1 MFTIFH
7 LFPVDLGVGLSIIV
21 CCFVCTYICTK
32 LLPNGKSS
40 GISTWYTCESSV
52 ILSPPHL
59 LHCLG
64 PNFGAI
70 ELDDIRIERLDDI
83 ESGLKSNIEVLKVI
97 ILLVH

>member
-1 MFTIFH
+1 M
-7 LFPVDLGVGLSIIV
+7 VRSVGLV
-21 CCFVCTYICTK
+21 LDTRVRVY
-32 LLPNGKSS
+32 
-40 GISTWYTCESSV
+40 V

-97 ILLVH
+97 IFIVH